1 MKFLS
6 IQLIICI
13 IFSVQENPIDFLGN
27 IHKDDKI
34 KLEDI
39 QKALKVLNLEN
50 VVSNVSNLFHKNL
63 FNLTYKINELIND
76 TLYSKEQ
83 ILKEEEEELFIKEIL
98 SEIDNLKKRYKK
110 NKIFS
115 YINGAVILI
124 TFILFYWKDHLNR
137 SKRGRY
143 RGLKNPA
150 STDSENNQL
159 VIE

>member
-63 FNLTYKINELIND
+63 Y
-76 TLYSKEQ
+76 
-83 ILKEEEEELFIKEIL
+83 
-98 SEIDNLKKRYKK
+98 
-110 NKIFS
+110 
-115 YINGAVILI
+115 
-124 TFILFYWKDHLNR
+124 
-137 SKRGRY
+137 
-143 RGLKNPA
+143 
-150 STDSENNQL
+150 
-159 VIE
+159 

>member
-13 IFSVQENPIDFLGN
+13 IFSVQENQIDFLGN

-63 FNLTYKINELIND
+63 FNLTSKINELIND

-83 ILKEEEEELFIKEIL
+83 IIKEEEEELFIKEIL

-137 SKRGRY
+137 SQRGRY
-143 RGLKNPA
+143 IGLKNPA

>member
-1 MKFLS
+1 M
-6 IQLIICI
+6 
-13 IFSVQENPIDFLGN
+13 
-27 IHKDDKI
+27 
-34 KLEDI
+34 
-39 QKALKVLNLEN
+39 
-50 VVSNVSNLFHKNL
+50 
-63 FNLTYKINELIND
+63 FNLTSKINELIND

-143 RGLKNPA
+143 KGLKNPA